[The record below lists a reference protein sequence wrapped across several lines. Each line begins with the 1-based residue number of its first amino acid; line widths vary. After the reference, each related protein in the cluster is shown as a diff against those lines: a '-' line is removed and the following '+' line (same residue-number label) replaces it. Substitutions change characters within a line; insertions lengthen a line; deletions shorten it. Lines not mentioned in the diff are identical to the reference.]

1 MNGHNYIALSK
12 AYGGDGIRLDDSI
25 EAEAVVLKA
34 MAAEGLFI
42 IHICAD
48 PNVKADM
55 AAFKD
60 NSLTVMNS
68 GSCLHLDAAR
78 WRTRLIAIFLRE
90 MLAAYVKIRSLLMIR
105 IRIGIYTT
113 FYDVM
118 PY

>member
-1 MNGHNYIALSK
+1 MGEMAFDLT
-12 AYGGDGIRLDDSI
+12 DT

-42 IHICAD
+42 IHVCVD

-68 GSCLHLDAAR
+68 G
-78 WRTRLIAIFLRE
+78 
-90 MLAAYVKIRSLLMIR
+90 
-105 IRIGIYTT
+105 
-113 FYDVM
+113 
-118 PY
+118 